1 MRRSIVLLLIAHVG
15 LCLASCP
22 LDYPPES
29 ACTAENPT
37 CALFADQ
44 DGDELCDNPSV
55 EPEPPAEADTSSAS
69 SLPPDTSSTEVVD
82 SLPVPEE
89 TASNPSLASEEEL
102 IPEEPPEVPEEHE
115 PSPVESTDADPVVT
129 PASDTKSTESTRTDS
144 AETVPPQRTGP
155 THESPRREGRGPGP
169 AGCCPLGYT
178 PSEACHA
185 DDPDCAL
192 FDDTDQDGYCNNP
205 GPTSDTLGTVVAA
218 DSVPIEPCPY
228 VVESG
233 NTCPRYLDPQS
244 ACPDSLAL
252 CPHWYGAG
260 PGVTC
265 ANPSGGKRRI
275 LLVLI
280 GLAVLLPVSVA
291 VSRTLRRRTKKA
303 FEEQTV
309 WDRLTGRT
317 VSRKEALLP
326 DSMADARARKS
337 RTRQVMEQRRNAHF
351 VIYLISLM
359 VLGFGVQGCYCPLGA
374 FQYLFIAGG
383 LAFLGWIGVAILL
396 LPIVSSALIGRVFCS
411 WVCPMGALQ
420 HMLHYIGLP
429 GKIKIPSAVEKRLH
443 YLKYVILVA
452 LVTVLLLTRFGAITM
467 EWPAL
472 FCNWDPF
479 HTIFSF
485 FLVGSTI
492 VAVITIILSIYLG
505 RFFCKYLCFYGAL
518 LSLFARTRIWRRI
531 TTRRVYRQLQEE
543 VEIEEKEVEEES

>member
-1 MRRSIVLLLIAHVG
+1 MRRSIVLLLIAYVG
-15 LCLASCP
+15 FCPADCP

-29 ACTAENPT
+29 ACPVENPT
-37 CALFADQ
+37 CALFTDQ
-44 DGDELCDNPSV
+44 DGDELCDNPSG
-55 EPEPPAEADTSSAS
+55 ETDPPAET
-69 SLPPDTSSTEVVD
+69 DTSSTEALD
-82 SLPVPEE
+82 SLPVSEE
-89 TASNPSLASEEEL
+89 TAPDTTVF
-102 IPEEPPEVPEEHE
+102 PEEPEPAGELEPYQPSISQPE
-115 PSPVESTDADPVVT
+115 PSEPTVPDSVAV
-129 PASDTKSTESTRTDS
+129 PAPDTLPAEGAGEDS
-144 AETVPPQRTGP
+144 AETVPSQPPGSQREER
-155 THESPRREGRGPGP
+155 HRRGRGPGP

-178 PSEACHA
+178 PGEACHV

-192 FDDTDQDGYCNNP
+192 YDDTDRDDYCNNP
-205 GPTSDTLGTVVAA
+205 GPRSDTLGTVVAT
-218 DSVPIEPCPY
+218 DSVSVEPCPF

-233 NTCPRYLDPQS
+233 NTCPRYLEPQA

-265 ANPSGGKRRI
+265 ANPTGGKRRI

-396 LPIVSSALIGRVFCS
+396 LPILSSALIGRVFCS

-429 GKIKIPSAVEKRLH
+429 GKIKIPSALEKRLH
-443 YLKYVILVA
+443 YLKYVILVG
-452 LVTVLLLTRFGAITM
+452 LVTVLLLTRFGVITM
-467 EWPAL
+467 DWPAL

-485 FLVGSTI
+485 FLVGSTV
-492 VAVITIILSIYLG
+492 VAVITIILSIYMG

-518 LSLFARTRIWRRI
+518 LSLVARTRIWRRI
-531 TTRRVYRQLQEE
+531 TTRRVYRELEEE
-543 VEIEEKEVEEES
+543 VQIEEQEVEEES